1 MARITKAEQALIPNV
16 QVMMPSDLVSK
27 LDQDEVADRVHYAK
41 QLITKAAATT
51 DPTLRQS
58 WNKLAGAVLRTP
70 LPREQV
76 EKQVQDLRI
85 KARMSWSKP
94 AAEQLQDQADRFL
107 ADNPIA
113 PRRQQAVRRQLAKA
127 ADAGQMACYDRDG
140 NLIGTV
146 DPSKLTFLVD
156 ANGKATSPDSQGA
169 AAGQR
174 DMGTSKTPP
183 AAETP
188 AANTPADVDDVTKAA
203 PRLRGIV
210 VRRPA

>member
-16 QVMMPSDLVSK
+16 NVLMPSDLVSK

-41 QLITKAAATT
+41 QLITKAASTT
-51 DPTLRQS
+51 DPTLKQS
-58 WNKLAGAVLRTP
+58 WSKLAGAVLRTP
-70 LPREQV
+70 LPRDQV

-94 AAEQLQDQADRFL
+94 AAEQLHDQADRFL

-113 PRRQQAVRRQLAKA
+113 PRRQQAMRKALKKA
-127 ADAGQMACYDRDG
+127 ADSGMVAAYDKDG
-140 NLIGTV
+140 NLVGVV
-146 DPSKLTFLVD
+146 DPAKVTFLVD
-156 ANGKATSPDSQGA
+156 ASGKSMAPDSQTT

-188 AANTPADVDDVTKAA
+188 AANTPADVDDVTKSA